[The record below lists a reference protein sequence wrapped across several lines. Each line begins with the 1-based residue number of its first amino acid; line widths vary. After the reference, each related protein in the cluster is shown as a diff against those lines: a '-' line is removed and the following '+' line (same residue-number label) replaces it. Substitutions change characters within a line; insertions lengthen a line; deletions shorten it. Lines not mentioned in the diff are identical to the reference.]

1 MFEKEVNVLTVMSI
15 REDEKEETIIHGS
28 ITANG
33 LIHLLED
40 FPDDIPNELLAEI
53 VYTIFNKIN

>member
-28 ITANG
+28 ITPNG

-40 FPDDIPNELLAEI
+40 LQGDIPNELLAKI
-53 VYTIFNKIN
+53 AYAIFNKIK